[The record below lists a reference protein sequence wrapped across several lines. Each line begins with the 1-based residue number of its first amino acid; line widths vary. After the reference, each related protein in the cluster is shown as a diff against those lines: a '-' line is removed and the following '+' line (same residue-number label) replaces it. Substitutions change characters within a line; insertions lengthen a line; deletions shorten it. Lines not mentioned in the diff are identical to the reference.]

1 MSHSL
6 GAPHSHHIVVD
17 GDPVLRA
24 TAEAVLPTEFNTA
37 KLRTIIATMSKA
49 LRDEPYGVGIA
60 APQIGISKRIF
71 LVRGFVLANM
81 RRDDA
86 GADKVEDKAFINP
99 SIVRR
104 SKKKVAIEGEG
115 CLSVPEVY
123 GTVMRS
129 TKVTVRAQDETGKK
143 FERGGADVLAE
154 IFEHE
159 CEHLDGILFI
169 DHATDIHSRSHE

>member
-1 MSHSL
+1 MSHSI
-6 GAPHSHHIVVD
+6 GTPHSHHIVVE

-24 TAEAVLPTEFNTA
+24 TAKAVEPSEFNGKELKA
-37 KLRTIIATMSKA
+37 LIATMSKA
-49 LRDEPYGVGIA
+49 LRDEPYGVGNA
-60 APQIGISKRIF
+60 APQIGVSKRIF

-81 RRDDA
+81 RRDDV

-99 SIVRR
+99 SIIRR

-123 GTVMRS
+123 GTVTRS
-129 TKVTVRAQDETGKK
+129 IKVTVRAQDETGKK

-169 DHATDIHSRSHE
+169 DHATDIHSRPHE